1 MSRVIPRCTPSRLL
15 LALATLVASLA
26 ALPVRAVVFEVDSA
40 DDTNDADPSDPRCRD
55 LAGRCTLRA
64 AIEQANALAGL
75 DRVEFSIPSLP
86 ASPVIALLVPLPI
99 TDEVVVDG
107 YTQPGASPNTLA
119 LGTNAVVEVYISPGR
134 VEASTGII
142 VSAPNVVLRGLNING
157 FGIGVFVDGSLRP
170 ASGSRVVGN
179 HIEYCQTGVMLESAS
194 AVRVGG
200 PGVAEKNRIGSNH
213 VGIHDLGSGN
223 FIRNNLIGTDGSALL
238 FNAIGIYLSGSGS
251 SVTDNLISGNGTGVQ
266 ILGTDHVLLR
276 NRIGTRADG
285 QAALSTSLPGSVGIL
300 VQSDSL
306 EAHNRIGWPALS
318 MANANLISGNEK
330 GIVLSGLGGGNFVQ
344 GNYLGTGAGG
354 SGAVPNT
361 LAAIEIVNSDANVI
375 GAPFGVIPTHEG
387 NVIAHTQNGTG
398 IGIPFGPEYLPAPQ
412 HNTIRANR
420 IFDNLFDIDLGQD
433 FLINDDLLDADLGPN
448 GLQNPPRIQSVSVV
462 PGQTRLSGAID
473 VPAGDYLLDFYSSP
487 ACDALPDTGRGEFYL
502 GKSSLTAAPTASA
515 LLTPF
520 DVTLDVLAPG
530 QGFSAIATSPSGD
543 SSELGPCFQA
553 NLGGEAD
560 LGLEISL
567 SGTSFD
573 PGDPIDVKVTV
584 HNAGPQSATDVPVQ
598 IPRPSAI
605 ASWGASVSQGSFDTT
620 SNSWSVGDLPSGGS
634 ATLDLAGSIDAGAAG
649 AASIEA
655 SADQG
660 LSERD
665 PELGD
670 NRSRAEFS
678 VRSGADLVVTQSP
691 ALQSGPPGTP
701 VAFEVTVANL
711 GPDTAE
717 SVTLTGVF
725 EPGLALA
732 PSAPQGL
739 QETPSG
745 WTANVRDLAEGDSV
759 TVHIPAIVSSAVAL
773 PSRLLH
779 SASASSA
786 TNVDPSPDLA
796 SSVVGAP
803 VVADLAVVDL
813 RFVPLEF
820 LPYRW
825 EVTIDNYAPEG
836 SQGSGV
842 GGFLLRYSGC
852 GNTPLNTFCLNLGVC
867 QWECPVDAAE
877 YPATFSFDGPET
889 QGVSAEVVPRPG
901 DPYYDPVPGNDRM
914 SAFRVIGY
922 GGCGLLGIEAPLLLG
937 LVALARGR
945 RGRRA
950 LRRLWGGGAALL
962 AVAFATGVGP
972 DSASAAALSFAVD
985 GAASSA
991 TLSLATPL
999 GTAAP
1004 AAVTLSGSVDADV
1017 ALAGGAPFGLHATS
1031 LRFTGGSIAFSD
1043 TSIPLESFPL
1053 YSIEFASQGLGATLS
1068 GPTATG
1074 LAVALGLS
1082 LFDVFGST
1090 LRLDTGSV
1098 GATGTYYGL
1107 PVNETLDLA
1116 SFPFTSFYPLNS
1128 VAQARV
1134 VDLGAGQASVALRVP
1149 FSALFRLSVEDTEN
1163 TLTLAGTLALNGQ
1176 VVPEP
1181 AAGLLLAAGLVGMG
1195 VAGRPRH
1202 PTASPRA

>member
-1 MSRVIPRCTPSRLL
+1 MSRLL
-15 LALATLVASLA
+15 PRCPSAWLLLVLATLVASLA
-26 ALPVRAVVFEVDSA
+26 ALPVRAAVFVVDSA
-40 DDTNDADPSDPRCRD
+40 DDTNDADPSDVLCRD
-55 LAGRCTLRA
+55 LAERCTLRA

-75 DRVEFSIPSLP
+75 DRIEFSIPSLP
-86 ASPVIALLVPLPI
+86 TSPLILLLVTLQI

-119 LGTNAVVEVYISPGR
+119 LGTNAVVEVSISPGR

-142 VSAPNVVLRGLNING
+142 VSAPNVLLRGLNING
-157 FGIGVFVDGSLRP
+157 FGIGVFVDGSIRP
-170 ASGSRVVGN
+170 VSGSRIAGN
-179 HIEYCQTGVMLESAS
+179 HIEFCQTGVMLASAS

-200 PGVAEKNRIGSNH
+200 LGVAERNRIGHNN

-223 FIRNNLIGTDGSALL
+223 FIRNNLIGTDGSAFL

-266 ILGTDHVLLR
+266 VLGTDHVLLR

-285 QAALSTSLPGSVGIL
+285 QAALSTSLPSSVGIL

-306 EAHNRIGWPALS
+306 EAHNRIGLPSLS
-318 MANANLISGNEK
+318 MANANLISGNGK
-330 GIVLSGLGGGNFVQ
+330 GIVLSGLGGGNLVQ

-361 LAAIEIVNSDANVI
+361 LTAIEIVNSDANVI
-375 GAPFGVIPTHEG
+375 GAPSDVIPTHEG
-387 NVIAHTQNGTG
+387 NVIAHNLYG
-398 IGIPFGPEYLPAPQ
+398 IGIPFGPGYLLPSQ

-433 FLINDDLLDADLGPN
+433 FLINDDLLDLDLGPN

-462 PGQTRLSGAID
+462 SGQTQLSGAID
-473 VPAGDYLLDFYSSP
+473 LPAGDYLLDFYSSP
-487 ACDALPDTGRGEFYL
+487 GCDAPEDTGRGEFYL
-502 GKSSLTAAPTASA
+502 GTSSLTAAPTPAA

-530 QGFSAIATSPSGD
+530 QGFSAIATSLSGD

-567 SGTSFD
+567 SGTTFD

-584 HNAGPQSATDVPVQ
+584 HNAGPQSATNVPVQ

-605 ASWGASVSQGSFDTT
+605 SSWGASVSQGSFDTT
-620 SNSWSVGDLPSGGS
+620 SDSWSVGDLPSGGS
-634 ATLDLAGSIDAGAAG
+634 ATLDLAGSVDAGAAG

-655 SADQG
+655 SADSD
-660 LSERD
+660 LAERD
-665 PELGD
+665 PDLGD
-670 NRSRAEFS
+670 NRAQSGFQVRA
-678 VRSGADLVVTQSP
+678 GADLDVSQTPTLLSGAPGDPVDFHIDVTNRGPQT
-691 ALQSGPPGTP
+691 ALG
-701 VAFEVTVANL
+701 VTVTGILDAGL
-711 GPDTAE
+711 VLDMAALPAGISYDSSIGTWRFAAGDLAKGASVAIDLRALVEASAPLSTALKHYVSSFSTE
-717 SVTLTGVF
+717 SDDPT
-725 EPGLALA
+725 PGLATSIVGVPIAVDLELSTESGLKVTNRGPNQIHDVWLQVISCREDAMSCPASGTCAYNCPIGTLA
-732 PSAPQGL
+732 PGESRAWGFKQTWYAELVWSAG
-739 QETPSG
+739 
-745 WTANVRDLAEGDSV
+745 
-759 TVHIPAIVSSAVAL
+759 
-773 PSRLLH
+773 
-779 SASASSA
+779 
-786 TNVDPSPDLA
+786 
-796 SSVVGAP
+796 VGASE
-803 VVADLAVVDL
+803 DH
-813 RFVPLEF
+813 
-820 LPYRW
+820 
-825 EVTIDNYAPEG
+825 
-836 SQGSGV
+836 
-842 GGFLLRYSGC
+842 
-852 GNTPLNTFCLNLGVC
+852 
-867 QWECPVDAAE
+867 
-877 YPATFSFDGPET
+877 FDP
-889 QGVSAEVVPRPG
+889 
-901 DPYYDPVPGNDRM
+901 DPGNNYRQKTFA
-914 SAFRVIGY
+914 SFQS
-922 GGCGLLGIEAPLLLG
+922 CGLLGIEAPLLVG

-950 LRRLWGGGAALL
+950 LRQLWGGGAALL
-962 AVAFATGVGP
+962 AVAFATGAPP
-972 DSASAAALSFAVD
+972 DSASAAALTFAVD

-1017 ALAGGAPFGLHATS
+1017 ALAGHALFGLHATS

-1053 YSIEFASQGLGATLS
+1053 YSIAFASQGLGATLS

-1090 LRLDTGSV
+1090 LGLDTGAV

-1128 VAQARV
+1128 VAEARV

-1149 FSALFRLSVEDTEN
+1149 FSALFRLSVDDTEN
-1163 TLTLAGTLALNGQ
+1163 TLALAGTLALNGQ

-1181 AAGLLLAAGLVGMG
+1181 ATGLLLAAGLVGMG
-1195 VAGRPRH
+1195 VAGRLRH
-1202 PTASPRA
+1202 PTSPPRS